1 MKSKR
6 IVIIGLATL
15 GLFAGVAYAT
25 SGAGVSA
32 STPVRGTIGEP
43 VKVEIDDVVE
53 LKTKSAIDV
62 VDQNITI
69 QPAGHT
75 GWHSH
80 AGPGLIVIQ
89 SGTLTFYDG
98 DDPSCTGV
106 VYTAGQTF
114 VDKGGGHAHLAR
126 NEGAV
131 PVALTVT
138 YLLPAGAPTRIDV
151 ADPGNCDFSP
161 AG

>member
-43 VKVEIDDVVE
+43 FKVEIDDVVE
-53 LKTKSAIDV
+53 LKTKSAMDV

-80 AGPGLIVIQ
+80 AGPALIVIQ

-98 DDPSCTGV
+98 DDPSCTGA

-114 VDKGGGHAHLAR
+114 VDNGGGHVHLAR

-138 YLLPAGAPTRIDV
+138 YLLPAGAATRIDV